1 MDQPVY
7 LRRLIEQKYIL
18 IVGVLVALVAGFYA
32 GFSVVDGKVVSRAEK
47 TYAASAT
54 LLLMAPQPD
63 YFQVQIPAE
72 TETVPVV
79 TDADGNPVQQ
89 DLIVTKSEARPINLA
104 DSAIIQAYMA
114 SSDEIANAVALE
126 IGAFGDGEAITAV
139 RRTTQ
144 PNGDERFGGRLEL
157 PILEI
162 AGMSTSPERAELI
175 ATKAT
180 DAFRAMVTLR
190 QREWGVAEDNR
201 LVLNE
206 LNAPVAK
213 EVDGSNPAI
222 PSIVVG
228 FGVFLLFIALAL
240 IVGSIREYQR
250 KRRSTAARIGG
261 GDDVDDQEDQ
271 GGASLTPVP
280 SAAELALRRH
290 ANQVAKSDVNEPL
303 VRHE

>member
-18 IVGVLVALVAGFYA
+18 IVGALIALVAGFYA
-32 GFSVVDGKVVSRAEK
+32 GFSVVDGKVVSRADK

-79 TDADGNPVQQ
+79 TDAEGNPVQQ
-89 DLIVTKSEARPINLA
+89 DLIVTKTEARPINLA

-114 SSDEIANAVALE
+114 SSDEIADAVALE
-126 IGAFGDGEAITAV
+126 IGAFEDGEAITAV

-162 AGMSTSPERAELI
+162 AGTSTSPERAELI

-180 DAFRAMVTLR
+180 EAFRAMVAQR

-201 LVLNE
+201 IVLNE
-206 LNAPVAK
+206 LNAPVAE

-228 FGVFLLFIALAL
+228 FGVFLLFVALAL
-240 IVGSIREYQR
+240 IVGSTREHLR
-250 KRRSTAARIGG
+250 KRRSSPRGG
-261 GDDVDDQEDQ
+261 GVRDDVDGRERE
-271 GGASLTPVP
+271 V
-280 SAAELALRRH
+280 SAPLDSDRPAPAVAFRRH
-290 ANQVAKSDVNEPL
+290 ANEVAKGDASEPL
-303 VRHE
+303 GRHE